1 MTNPT
6 HLVFYDGECGFCN
19 HTVQWLLAR
28 DQREV
33 LYFAPLEGEA
43 ASEIL
48 SKFSLPPELDSIIY
62 VRNLSDEPEVFIL
75 SSAALEIVR
84 VLPAPWSWLA
94 FCKLIPS
101 LIRDGLY
108 TAFAKRRIQWF
119 GRVDSCELPTESQS
133 QRMLS

>member
-62 VRNLSDEPEVFIL
+62 VRNLSELI
-75 SSAALEIVR
+75 EIQ
-84 VLPAPWSWLA
+84 
-94 FCKLIPS
+94 KLN
-101 LIRDGLY
+101 
-108 TAFAKRRIQWF
+108 
-119 GRVDSCELPTESQS
+119 
-133 QRMLS
+133 